1 MAAYK
6 QAIIESDQRIR
17 CPICGRVNGI
27 ANDGAVI
34 RNYIIRC
41 KSSRR
46 NHEHY
51 FILNFN
57 VGKEKKDD

>member
-1 MAAYK
+1 METYK
-6 QAIIESDQRIR
+6 QAIIEDNKVIR
-17 CPICGRVNGI
+17 CPICGRVNGL
-27 ANDGAVI
+27 ANDGAFV

-51 FILNFN
+51 FTLNIEHRRE
-57 VGKEKKDD
+57 KEK

>member
-6 QAIIESDQRIR
+6 QAIIEDDKRIR
-17 CPICGRVNGI
+17 CPICGRVCGL

-41 KSSRR
+41 RSSRR
-46 NHEHY
+46 NNEHL
-51 FILNFN
+51 FVLNWE
-57 VGKEKKDD
+57 EKKND

>member
-1 MAAYK
+1 MEAYR
-6 QAIIESDQRIR
+6 QTVIEDDRRIR

-34 RNYIIRC
+34 RNYIVRC

-51 FILNFN
+51 FILNA
-57 VGKEKKDD
+57 GEEKKND

>member
-1 MAAYK
+1 METYK
-6 QAIIESDQRIR
+6 LAIVEDDNRIR

-34 RNYIIRC
+34 RNYIVRC

-51 FILNFN
+51 FILNA
-57 VGKEKKDD
+57 GEEKKNV